1 MVPGVRGRASI
12 TPGVARSEIRD
23 WLEADSA
30 GHFAISGRNLRSRD
44 LKWQEPGPTAAY
56 QIGVHMRQ
64 TMKVLIP
71 MLAMSALISACGS
84 SSSKKTSPAAAS
96 QPAATQASN
105 ASALVKTASNGTLK
119 ATVLVNAQGMT
130 LYHLSGEEGGKF
142 ICTSSACV
150 QVWHPLTVTTAS
162 TPTGSVALATVKRPD
177 GSVQVT
183 YKGQPLYTFAQDTAP
198 GQANGQGFKDVGT
211 WSAVTI
217 SSPAS
222 SPAPATTGTESS
234 KGGGYG
240 Y

>member
-1 MVPGVRGRASI
+1 
-12 TPGVARSEIRD
+12 
-23 WLEADSA
+23 
-30 GHFAISGRNLRSRD
+30 
-44 LKWQEPGPTAAY
+44 
-56 QIGVHMRQ
+56 
-64 TMKVLIP
+64 
-71 MLAMSALISACGS
+71 MLAVSALISACGS
-84 SSSKKTSPAAAS
+84 SSSKNTTAETHPAT
-96 QPAATQASN
+96 TQASSS
-105 ASALVKTASNGTLK
+105 SALVKTASNGTLK

-130 LYHLSGEEGGKF
+130 LYHLSGEEQGKF

-150 QVWHPLTVTTAS
+150 QVWHPLTVTAAS

-183 YKGQPLYTFAQDTAP
+183 YKGEPLYTFAQDSAP
-198 GQANGQGFKDVGT
+198 GQANGQGIKDVGT

-217 SSPAS
+217 SSAAS